1 MSGGSDNG
9 DVEELTGCRVVS
21 ELITSVNGI

>member
-21 ELITSVNGI
+21 ELITNVTGI